1 MPLPL
6 LMQRCAEAFAQH
18 GGGVPRVT
26 VDVDGRYITVMMRGS
41 SFRASFFNCL
51 DTHGLVRSDYV
62 ADDSTAIP
70 CYEFLALAWKA
81 ASDKARELGWIL

>member
-1 MPLPL
+1 MSERAPFDLI
-6 LMQRCAEAFAQH
+6 
-18 GGGVPRVT
+18 GGGMAHQSDVT

-51 DTHGLVRSDYV
+51 DSHGLVRSDYV
-62 ADDSTAIP
+62 VDSTAIP